1 MVKRFVQISVCFL
14 ILVAVMN
21 TFHLSIPVTLQMN
34 NVYTS
39 TEFSVIGRGKVT
51 ATPDLAVLD
60 AGITVNNVKSS
71 DEAKN
76 KLSLVNNAIIAT
88 LQKLGVAKH
97 DIETSSFSIY
107 PEYATELMPV
117 KTVSL
122 TTTDSMMISPEQ
134 SRITGYSGSASVQV
148 KIRSTSQTSKIVS
161 ALTAAGATNIS
172 GPRFE
177 MDKPEV
183 YQEKARSAAIVD
195 AKRQAEKLSKELG
208 INLGKVTNMMDSSTP
223 DQYAYGRGASAL
235 NAELK
240 TSVSS
245 PEPTF
250 AEGTNTFSSVV
261 TLVFERK

>member
-1 MVKRFVQISVCFL
+1 MTKQLFSVGIGFL
-14 ILVAVMN
+14 ILVGVMN
-21 TFHLSIPVTLQMN
+21 IFHLSIPVTLQMN

-39 TEFSVIGRGKVT
+39 TEFSVVGRGKIT
-51 ATPDLAVLD
+51 ATPDLAVVD
-60 AGITVNNVKSS
+60 AGITVSNVKTS

-107 PEYATELMPV
+107 PEYAAELMPV
-117 KTVSL
+117 KAVSL
-122 TTTDSMMISPEQ
+122 TTTDSTMISPEQ

-177 MDKPEV
+177 MDKPEA

-195 AKRQAEKLSKELG
+195 AKRQAEKLAKELG
-208 INLGKVTNMMDSSTP
+208 IKLGKVTNMMDSSTP
-223 DQYAYGRGASAL
+223 DQYAYGRGASAMT
-235 NAELK
+235 AELK
-240 TSVSS
+240 TTSSS